1 LLSFGRLAVFLASM
15 LVVLLFATISSRY
28 YKYSVVRD
36 RDNALYAERV
46 FQGIVAFDEVLASG
60 QWQPF
65 QLEQLSPAFELGLIG
80 GGGGERFC
88 RFAVVRLSDEAP
100 TSPNPVQ
107 TEGYDRAPPMFSFQG
122 DWQPTPG
129 PPLSGIETSSLHNC
143 ERQIGSGVVDEM
155 ADALIKAGGWWHGT
169 PGGHDGVLHVYS
181 KPQGIAFR
189 LYFGD

>member
-1 LLSFGRLAVFLASM
+1 LLSFGRLAVFLASV
-15 LVVLLFATISSRY
+15 LVVLLFAAVAPRY

-46 FQGIVAFDEVLASG
+46 FEGVVAFDEVLASR
-60 QWQPF
+60 QWPPF
-65 QLEQLSPAFELGLIG
+65 RSEQLSPAFELGQIG

-100 TSPNPVQ
+100 SSPYPVQ
-107 TEGYDRAPPMFSFQG
+107 TEDHDRAPPMFSFQG

-129 PPLSGIETSSLHNC
+129 PALSGIETNLLHNC
-143 ERQIGSGVVDEM
+143 ERQIGSGVAAEM
-155 ADALIKAGGWWHGT
+155 SDALIVAGGWWHGT
-169 PGGHDGVLHVYS
+169 PGGHDGALHVYS